1 MKDGAIIYASDLIDK
16 LLAMKKTQK
25 TAKKGTST
33 GFFSLDELI
42 LLSKT
47 YLLLMTG
54 SPSMGKSEVMDGI
67 AINTAVAQGW
77 KWAIFSPENFP
88 VEEHVKK
95 LIEKY
100 VGKAFWEM
108 TTAELRDGTL
118 WVNEHFVWVYPPEEK
133 LKPRDLL
140 DYMAK
145 IIQDRAIDAYILDPW
160 NEMTHDTSMRDDQ
173 YISKELTMIRRF
185 NRAHNVLGCIVI
197 HPKGLTK
204 DKDGNLP
211 VPTLS
216 DCHGG
221 SMWRNKADI
230 GLCTH
235 RHDMSKHEA
244 TVYVQKVKY
253 KWMGRVGCVDLDYD
267 PRSGRFKD
275 KDNPTFSLPGQEP
288 EEDLPY
294 I

>member
-1 MKDGAIIYASDLIDK
+1 MQDSAIVYASDLIDK

-25 TAKKGTST
+25 TPKKGTST
-33 GFFSLDELI
+33 GFFCLDELI

-47 YLLLMTG
+47 YLMLTTG
-54 SPSMGKSEVMDGI
+54 VPSSGKSEVMDAI
-67 AINTAVAQGW
+67 AVNTSIASDW

-88 VEEHVKK
+88 IEEHVKK

-108 TTAELRDGTL
+108 TVGELRDGTL
-118 WVNEHFVWVYPPEEK
+118 WVNDHFIWLYPPEEK
-133 LKPRDLL
+133 LTPRDLL
-140 DYMAK
+140 NYLATIMETVK
-145 IIQDRAIDAYILDPW
+145 IDAYILDPW
-160 NEMTHDTSMRDDQ
+160 NEMTHDTNMRDDQ
-173 YISKELTMIRRF
+173 YISKQLTDIRRF
-185 NRAHNVLGCIVI
+185 NRAHNLLGCIVI
-197 HPKGLTK
+197 HPRGLQK
-204 DKDGNLP
+204 DKDGNTP

-230 GLCTH
+230 GICVH

-253 KWMGRVGCVDLDYD
+253 KWMGKVGLVDLDYD
-267 PRSGRFKD
+267 PASGRFKSKEAPD
-275 KDNPTFSLPGQEP
+275 FTLPGQE
-288 EEDLPY
+288 LPY
-294 I
+294 L